1 MVICFLDRFHAI
13 KWSKG
18 QIVIKTSL
26 KVIYLI
32 WDQGLW
38 KINFKFITSIK
49 IKDCFK
55 FNKWL
60 PVKREILPGVWIS
73 LWAGSLSSGERERGR
88 NRGNVLI
95 NKRLKLQHFEVQ
107 VFYLEW
113 CFVIFNIFR
122 LMYICKLGIGN
133 NSCVIF

>member
-1 MVICFLDRFHAI
+1 MYEFPSEQEA
-13 KWSKG
+13 
-18 QIVIKTSL
+18 
-26 KVIYLI
+26 
-32 WDQGLW
+32 
-38 KINFKFITSIK
+38 
-49 IKDCFK
+49 
-55 FNKWL
+55 
-60 PVKREILPGVWIS
+60 
-73 LWAGSLSSGERERGR
+73 SSGERERGR

-113 CFVIFNIFR
+113 CFVIFFNIFR